1 MAVSASGSAAT
12 ARSASASAALSI
24 EHACSE
30 WVCGSRRRHAVG
42 QIQGWVLAGATDE
55 YGMDARAESRL
66 VAAIKVTHPLGVALL
81 GVFSDAFGRR
91 AVVVDLR

>member
-1 MAVSASGSAAT
+1 M
-12 ARSASASAALSI
+12 
-24 EHACSE
+24 
-30 WVCGSRRRHAVG
+30 
-42 QIQGWVLAGATDE
+42 AGATDE